1 MSKPYEGM
9 PIPQCWIDAKDVLE
23 AGTDRVIFYGPPGT
37 GKTFGGLTLGVTG
50 GESERLICTED
61 MTTAD
66 VAGAFMPNVN
76 GGFEFLAGSALRAWQ
91 GNGIT
96 GSRLVI
102 DEIDKAGGDVFAQML
117 AFTDTVDSASFTRP
131 DNGQVV
137 RPMPGFS
144 VVMTSNIEDP
154 NELPVALKDRFPVAI
169 EINAPHPA
177 ALMSLP
183 ESLRQLAATIVAG
196 KPGQRASLRSFYEFN
211 KLSQSPEF
219 TLERAARMVFR
230 QMADSIIDAL
240 KIGTLTP
247 DFSLTV

>member
-1 MSKPYEGM
+1 MTNATEYEGM
-9 PIPQCWIDAKDVLE
+9 PIPQCWIDAQDVLE

-50 GESERLICTED
+50 GDSERLICTED

-76 GGFEFLAGSALRAWQ
+76 GGFEFLPGAALRAWQ
-91 GNGIT
+91 K

-131 DNGQVV
+131 DNGEIV
-137 RPMPGFS
+137 RPEPGYS

-154 NELPVALKDRFPVAI
+154 NELPMALKDRFPVAI

-177 ALMSLP
+177 ALMALP
-183 ESLRQLAATIVAG
+183 VNLRQLAAAVVAG
-196 KPGQRASLRSFYEFN
+196 PHGSRASLRSFYEFTR
-211 KLSQSPEF
+211 LSQSGKF
-219 TLERAARMVFR
+219 TTERAARMVFR
-230 QMADSIIDAL
+230 HMAEPIIQAVG
-240 KIGTLTP
+240 IGTLTP
-247 DFSLTV
+247 EYSL

>member
-1 MSKPYEGM
+1 MEKPTFQGM

-37 GKTFGGLTLGVTG
+37 GKTFGGLNLGVTDG
-50 GESERLICTED
+50 RSERLICTED

-66 VAGAFMPNVN
+66 VAGAFMPNVS
-76 GGFEFLAGSALRAWQ
+76 GGFEFLPGAALRAWM
-91 GNGIT
+91 GDGVA

-131 DNGQVV
+131 DNGQIV
-137 RPMPGFS
+137 RPLPGYS

-154 NELPVALKDRFPVAI
+154 NDLPVALKDRFPVAI

-177 ALMSLP
+177 ALLGLP
-183 ESLRQLAATIVAG
+183 ENLRQLAATIVAG

-211 KLSQSPEF
+211 RLCQNPQFS
-219 TLERAARMVFR
+219 TDRAARMVFR
-230 QMADSIIDAL
+230 HLADPIIQAL
-240 KIGTLTP
+240 SIGTLTP
-247 DFSLTV
+247 EFSL